1 MNHQQAVT
9 GLGLRMGGHTH
20 FSDLTNLVASPRHAA
35 TDAHQTADSLHDQTV
50 AKPRDHINAVH
61 EASYDTGSQDTLM
74 EPSPTAQV
82 VHNVRTDD
90 SIVYPNDTP
99 CPSQVEPH
107 VQEGVPHQ
115 SGAQPIGLSQPYGMD
130 ISYHPAGEQT
140 VSHANPT
147 PHDYLHSPTRG
158 SVAQAMAQAQL
169 GPQDGQHSGHI
180 VAEQA
185 HASSFPPKLEA
196 SPGFQQYQVKSY
208 PCSPC
213 SPSHRPQTL
222 SQSELR
228 SLSNNA
234 NTFIVR
240 HASSHRSSHSL
251 SQATAFTSSLSHHGM
266 LPQNHLSAPVSPSD
280 SLGRGPYDAI
290 FQYPSQRHETG
301 PSVPEH
307 AHLQRHSGHHG
318 VARNSVVST
327 AASVRSAS
335 PSASLAS
342 TSMTSISPL
351 GSARFNADGSFTSQ
365 ETSFDSWSNA
375 ASGSFSRASS
385 TSDDVFSSDLG
396 SLGLPPSR
404 TTPKPKRKLRNIDR
418 KMICDFSA
426 SNPTVK
432 QDAIAAKFDI
442 ERSTVSKILKNKE
455 KWMSV
460 EPGSEAAR
468 ISKHRAVKFPAVE
481 DQLAGWIAEHKAR
494 GEGVRDSTIR
504 QEALRIARE
513 LGLAEDQFKASGGWI
528 EKFRER
534 NHILKLPMIDND
546 VAQSGS
552 AEPLGSL
559 KRSPSIGESPFLEA
573 GPEASVDGPSALN
586 GETPGD
592 HPISGPQPKAARRQ
606 SSRGSKA
613 KATPHK
619 RGRGDDDDKQPQAMP
634 AMAPLSQDMAR
645 MHVHNPGLPGPVP
658 NAAFFQPHV
667 FMGPPAVPQP
677 FPPYAVMSQ
686 GYGKVLTSSHAAGED
701 EVESD
706 RKRRRASEVIQ
717 EAEGAAGLGAAFDF
731 RFPPVSVPAAPSPSS
746 KIPSPAQASQALN
759 QAISTPQKT
768 NGRGRRATT
777 RSADG
782 NSRNRS
788 RRGKGRLS
796 NANHAPQTPSPLSMS
811 PAAGSDEAGFP
822 ASHADADHAIA
833 ATLESIAASRA
844 SGDSASSVSAE
855 QAKHSLD
862 LVLRYLSEQPGDIL
876 PSDHFVVFGNLR
888 ANIEHRIQSGSSN
901 STVAALELQSPLPLQ
916 HSETNDDVAVPSVG
930 DH

>member
-1 MNHQQAVT
+1 MNHQHAIT
-9 GLGLRMGGHTH
+9 GLGLRMDGHNPL
-20 FSDLTNLVASPRHAA
+20 SDLTNLVASPRHSATGAA
-35 TDAHQTADSLHDQTV
+35 QAAEPLQAQTV
-50 AKPRDHINAVH
+50 AKPSDHVNATH
-61 EASYDTGSQDTLM
+61 EASYDAGSQDTLM
-74 EPSPTAQV
+74 EPSPTAQIF
-82 VHNVRTDD
+82 HSARTDEGVAY
-90 SIVYPNDTP
+90 SSGAL
-99 CPSQVEPH
+99 CPSQEEPH
-107 VQEGVPHQ
+107 VEEAAPHQ
-115 SGAQPIGLSQPYGMD
+115 SDAQPVCLTQAYGVD
-130 ISYHPAGEQT
+130 TSYNPVGVQAENPA
-140 VSHANPT
+140 
-147 PHDYLHSPTRG
+147 PHHYLHSPTRG
-158 SVAQAMAQAQL
+158 SGSQAMTQAHLGPDDGQQL
-169 GPQDGQHSGHI
+169 GHTIG
-180 VAEQA
+180 EQA
-185 HASSFPPKLEA
+185 HASAFLPKLEA
-196 SPGFQQYQVKSY
+196 SPGVQQYQARSY
-208 PCSPC
+208 PCSPG
-213 SPSHRPQTL
+213 SPTNRPQTL

-234 NTFIVR
+234 NTIAGR
-240 HASSHRSSHSL
+240 HAYSHRSSHSL
-251 SQATAFTSSLSHHGM
+251 SQATAFTSSTPHHGI
-266 LPQNHLSAPVSPSD
+266 LPQYHFSAPVSPSD

-301 PSVPEH
+301 PSAADH
-307 AHLQRHSGHHG
+307 AHLQRHNGAHG
-318 VARNSVVST
+318 IARNSVVST
-327 AASVRSAS
+327 APSMRSAS

-385 TSDDVFSSDLG
+385 TSDDVYAGDLG
-396 SLGLPPSR
+396 SLGLPLSR
-404 TTPKPKRKLRNIDR
+404 ATPKPKRKLRNIDR

-426 SNPTVK
+426 SHPTIK

-455 KWMSV
+455 KWLSV

-481 DQLAGWIAEHKAR
+481 DQLASWIAEFKTR

-513 LGLAEDQFKASGGWI
+513 LGLGEDQFKASGGWI

-534 NHILKLPMIDND
+534 NHIPKLPIAD
-546 VAQSGS
+546 ATQSGL
-552 AEPLGSL
+552 AESLGDL
-559 KRSPSIGESPFLEA
+559 KRSPSIGGSQLFEV
-573 GPEASVDGPSALN
+573 GPHLSIAAPSASI
-586 GETPGD
+586 GQSPDDDPDSST
-592 HPISGPQPKAARRQ
+592 HPKAARRQ
-606 SSRGSKA
+606 PSRGSKA
-613 KATPHK
+613 KAATHK
-619 RGRGDDDDKQPQAMP
+619 RCRNDDAEQHQAMP

-645 MHVHNPGLPGPVP
+645 MHFHSASLPGPVP
-658 NAAFFQPHV
+658 HAAFFQPHV

-686 GYGKVLTSSHAAGED
+686 GYGKVLSSSHAAEGD
-701 EVESD
+701 EAESD
-706 RKRRRASEVIQ
+706 RKRRRASEVTQ
-717 EAEGAAGLGAAFDF
+717 EAEGAVGLGAAFDF
-731 RFPPVSVPAAPSPSS
+731 RFPPVPISAAPSPSPQL
-746 KIPSPAQASQALN
+746 PSPGQASQTLS
-759 QAISTPQKT
+759 QAVVTPQKS
-768 NGRGRRATT
+768 NGRGRRATA

-782 NSRNRS
+782 SSRNGS

-822 ASHADADHAIA
+822 ASHADAERAITA
-833 ATLESIAASRA
+833 RLESIAASQV
-844 SGDSASSVSAE
+844 SGDSASSISAE

-901 STVAALELQSPLPLQ
+901 SPGPATELQSPLPLPN
-916 HSETNDDVAVPSVG
+916 SETVDDVAVPSVG